1 MQLIA
6 CIPPDTRFGPMIW
19 ENIQDR
25 LEFLLL
31 TATGRDPESLKKDEK
46 DDVALYV
53 VIERENLNRL
63 IFFMFQLRHSK
74 HQNIFTHS
82 PRESLEKSSRECKID
97 CDENSDT
104 NARTQ
109 VRFQML

>member
-1 MQLIA
+1 
-6 CIPPDTRFGPMIW
+6 MIW

-74 HQNIFTHS
+74 HQNISHIAYSLTKRIS
-82 PRESLEKSSRECKID
+82 RKIKPRMQDRL
-97 CDENSDT
+97 
-104 NARTQ
+104 
-109 VRFQML
+109 